1 MKILTY
7 CSLTLF
13 SACMLVE
20 VHTFPKNIPEQRA
33 RAKISQKHITAV
45 TFHQNKRTY
54 QNPQAKGKYL
64 AQLETH

>member
-1 MKILTY
+1 
-7 CSLTLF
+7 
-13 SACMLVE
+13 MLVE

-33 RAKISQKHITAV
+33 RAEISQKHITAV